1 MLDIRFIRENAQVVK
16 DNLRKKFQEDKLNL
30 VDQLLK
36 KDEDYRKMLQK
47 AEELRHE
54 RNTLTQKINETKKKG
69 GDIASIVK
77 KAKDIPGMIQ
87 EIETKTDALKI
98 EVLDL
103 QKRIP
108 NIIHESVPIGRN
120 DKENVERAKF
130 GKPRKFD
137 FEVKNHAELCEALG
151 IADFDAAARVSGNGF
166 YYMMGDLA
174 LLSQAMMQ
182 FAIQFMV
189 KRGFTYV
196 EPPLMIRHKI
206 VDGVVDM
213 NFFKD
218 MVYKIEGEDLYL
230 IATSEHPLIGMF
242 VDQVVEEKR
251 LPILYCGFSPCF
263 RKEIGAHGIDE
274 KGLYRRHQFNKVEQV
289 VICKPG
295 ESMMFY
301 DRILKN
307 SIDLFKELGLP
318 TRVFESCSGDLGD
331 LKHKGADLEVWSP
344 RKEGYFE
351 ACSASNLT
359 DCQARRLNIKVDNGQ
374 ERYFPHTLNNTVI
387 TTSRALVAILENYQ
401 NKDGSIDIPKALQPF
416 MMGIKKI
423 SAKSVEKKKEV
434 QKDEGVKKRVSKK

>member
-1 MLDIRFIRENAQVVK
+1 MMDIRFIRENPGAVRENMK
-16 DNLRKKFQEDKLNL
+16 KKFQEDKVHL
-30 VDQLLK
+30 VDDLLS
-36 KDEDYRKMLQK
+36 KDEEYRKLLGE
-47 AEELRHE
+47 AEQLRHE
-54 RNTLTQKINETKKKG
+54 RNSVTQAINETRKKG
-69 GDIASIVK
+69 GDMK
-77 KAKDIPGMIQ
+77 PLLQKAKDIPQRIK
-87 EIETKTDALKI
+87 EIEESVDKLKF
-98 EVLDL
+98 EVLEL
-103 QKRIP
+103 QKSIP
-108 NIIHESVPIGRN
+108 NMLHESVPIGRN

-130 GKPRKFD
+130 GTPRKFD
-137 FEVKNHAELCEALG
+137 FEVKNHAELCEELG
-151 IADFDAAARVSGNGF
+151 IADFEAATRVAGNGF

-182 FAIQFMV
+182 FAVHFMA

-218 MVYKIEGEDLYL
+218 MVYKIEDEDLYL

-242 VDQVVEEKR
+242 VDQVVDEKK

-295 ESMMFY
+295 ESMMYY
-301 DRILKN
+301 DKILQN

-344 RKEGYFE
+344 RKDGYFE

-359 DCQARRLNIKVDNGQ
+359 DCQARRLNIKVDNGK

-401 NKDGSIDIPKALQPF
+401 NKDGSIDIPNVLQPY

-423 SAKSVEKKKEV
+423 GPKK
-434 QKDEGVKKRVSKK
+434 